1 MSFQKQVYL
10 NQALGN
16 VGQISKAHHS
26 FCNVIPAIAADE
38 FVKVG
43 SFVQSKATGATNENE
58 VIGASGKAISGSI
71 LGVVVRDSLK
81 VAGDSTATLAVKK
94 GENCAILTEGS
105 IFIETDL
112 QSQAKKGQY
121 VFLKDADGTLA
132 FYNTTTQSNYT
143 YTGFRVSKGN
153 DTATSGLIEI
163 TTARA

>member
-1 MSFQKQVYL
+1 MSFQKQVNA

-43 SFVQSKATGATNENE
+43 SFVQSKTAATNENE

-81 VAGDSTATLAVKK
+81 VAGDSTPTLEVKK
-94 GENCAILTEGS
+94 GENCAVLNEGS
-105 IFIETDL
+105 VFIETSL
-112 QSQAKKGQY
+112 QAKKGQY
-121 VFLKDADGTLA
+121 VFLKTDDGTLA
-132 FYNTTTQSNYT
+132 FDNTATKASHT

-153 DTATSGLIEI
+153 ETAARGIIAI

>member
-16 VGQISKAHHS
+16 VGQISKANHS

-38 FVKVG
+38 NVRVG
-43 SFVQSKATGATNENE
+43 SFVQSKTSPTNENE

-94 GENCAILTEGS
+94 GENCAVLNEGS
-105 IFIETDL
+105 IFIETSL
-112 QSQAKKGQY
+112 QAKKGQY
-121 VFLKDADGTLA
+121 VFLKDDDGTLA
-132 FYNTTTQSNYT
+132 FDDTATKASHT

-153 DTATSGLIEI
+153 ETAARGVIEI

>member
-1 MSFQKQVYL
+1 MSFQKQVNA

-26 FCNVIPAIAADE
+26 FLNVIPAIAADD

-43 SFVQSKATGATNENE
+43 SFVQSPTAPTNENE

-71 LGVVVRDSLK
+71 VGVVVRDSLK
-81 VAGDSTATLAVKK
+81 VTGDSTPTLEVKK

-105 IFIETDL
+105 IFIETNL
-112 QSQAKKGQY
+112 QAKKGQY
-121 VFLKDADGTLA
+121 VFLKTDDGTLA
-132 FYNTTTQSNYT
+132 FYNTNTQSNYT

-153 DTATSGLIEI
+153 ETAARGVIEI

>member
-1 MSFQKQVYL
+1 MSFQKQVNA

-26 FCNVIPAIAADE
+26 FLNVIPAIAADE

-43 SFVQSKATGATNENE
+43 SFVQSKAAATNENE
-58 VIGASGKAISGSI
+58 VIGASGKAITGSI

-81 VAGDSTATLAVKK
+81 VAGDSTPTLEIKK
-94 GENCAILTEGS
+94 GENCAVLNEGS
-105 IFIETDL
+105 IFIETSL
-112 QSQAKKGQY
+112 QAKKGQY
-121 VFLKDADGTLA
+121 VFLKTDDGTLA
-132 FYNTTTQSNYT
+132 FDNTATKASHT

-153 DTATSGLIEI
+153 DTATAGLIEI

>member
-1 MSFQKQVYL
+1 MSFQKQVNA

-26 FCNVIPAIAADE
+26 FLNVIPAIAADD

-43 SFVQSKATGATNENE
+43 SFVQSTAAATNENE
-58 VIGASGKAISGSI
+58 VIGASGKQITGSI

-81 VAGDSTATLAVKK
+81 VAGDSTPTLAVKK

-105 IFIETDL
+105 IFIETSL
-112 QSQAKKGQY
+112 QAKKGQY
-121 VFLKDADGTLA
+121 VFLKTDDGTLA
-132 FYNTTTQSNYT
+132 FDNNATKASHT

-153 DTATSGLIEI
+153 DTATAGIIEI

>member
-1 MSFQKQVYL
+1 MSFQKQVNL

-43 SFVQSKATGATNENE
+43 SFVQSKTAATNENE

-81 VAGDSTATLAVKK
+81 VAGDSTPTLEVKK

-105 IFIETDL
+105 IFIEVNA
-112 QSQAKKGQY
+112 QAAKGKY
-121 VFLKDADGTLA
+121 VFLKNTDGSLG
-132 FYNTTTQSNYT
+132 FYDTTTQSDYT
-143 YTGFRVSKGN
+143 YTGFRVSKGH
-153 DTATSGLIEI
+153 DTTSAGLIEI

>member
-1 MSFQKQVYL
+1 MSFQKQVNL

-16 VGQISKAHHS
+16 VGQISKAYHS

-38 FVKVG
+38 NVSVG
-43 SFVQSKATGATNENE
+43 SFVQSKAAGATNENE

-105 IFIETDL
+105 IFIEVNAI
-112 QSQAKKGQY
+112 AKKGQY
-121 VFLKDADGTLA
+121 VFLKDADGSLA
-132 FYNTTTQSNYT
+132 FDNSATKASHT
-143 YTGFRVSKGN
+143 YTGFRVSKGH
-153 DTATSGLIEI
+153 DTTSAGIIEI

>member
-1 MSFQKQVYL
+1 MSFQKQVNL

-43 SFVQSKATGATNENE
+43 SFVQSKTAATNENE

-81 VAGDSTATLAVKK
+81 VAGDSTPTLEVKK

-105 IFIETDL
+105 IFIEVNVE
-112 QSQAKKGQY
+112 AKKGKY
-121 VFLKDADGTLA
+121 VMLQTTDGALG
-132 FYNTTTQSNYT
+132 FYDSSTQSGYT

-153 DTATSGLIEI
+153 ETAARGVIEI

>member
-1 MSFQKQVYL
+1 MSFQKQVNL

-43 SFVQSKATGATNENE
+43 SFVQSKAAATNENE

-81 VAGDSTATLAVKK
+81 VAGDSTPTLEVKK

-105 IFIETDL
+105 IFIETSL
-112 QSQAKKGQY
+112 QATKGQY
-121 VFLKDADGTLA
+121 VFLKTDDGTLA
-132 FYNTTTQSNYT
+132 FYNTNTQSNYT

-153 DTATSGLIEI
+153 ETAARGVIEI

>member
-43 SFVQSKATGATNENE
+43 SFVQSSSTATNENE

-81 VAGDSTATLAVKK
+81 VAGDSTPTLEVKK

-105 IFIETDL
+105 IFIETSL
-112 QSQAKKGQY
+112 QAKKGQY
-121 VFLKDADGTLA
+121 VFLKTADGTLA
-132 FYNTTTQSNYT
+132 FDNNATKESHT

-153 DTATSGLIEI
+153 ETAVRGVIEI

>member
-43 SFVQSKATGATNENE
+43 SFVQSKTSPTNENE

-81 VAGDSTATLAVKK
+81 VAGDSTPTLEVKK

-105 IFIETDL
+105 IFIEV
-112 QSQAKKGQY
+112 SAIAKKGQY

-132 FYNTTTQSNYT
+132 FDNAATKASHT

-153 DTATSGLIEI
+153 ETAARGVIEI

>member
-1 MSFQKQVYL
+1 MSFQKQVNL

-43 SFVQSKATGATNENE
+43 SFVQSKTSPTNENE
-58 VIGASGKAISGSI
+58 VVGASGKQITGSI

-81 VAGDSTATLAVKK
+81 VAGDSTPTLEVKK

-105 IFIETDL
+105 IFIETSL
-112 QSQAKKGQY
+112 QAKKGQY
-121 VFLKDADGTLA
+121 VMLQTTDGALG
-132 FYNTTTQSNYT
+132 FYDSSTQSGYT

-153 DTATSGLIEI
+153 ETADRGVIEI

>member
-1 MSFQKQVYL
+1 MSFQKQVNL

-26 FCNVIPAIAADE
+26 FLNVIPAIAADD

-43 SFVQSKATGATNENE
+43 SFVQSKAAATNENE
-58 VIGASGKAISGSI
+58 VVGASGKQITGSI

-81 VAGDSTATLAVKK
+81 VAGDSTPTLAVKK

-105 IFIETDL
+105 IFIEVNAI
-112 QSQAKKGQY
+112 AKKGQY
-121 VFLKDADGTLA
+121 VFLKTDDGTLA
-132 FYNTTTQSNYT
+132 FDNSATKASHT
-143 YTGFRVSKGN
+143 YTGFRVSKGQ
-153 DTATSGLIEI
+153 DTATAGIIEI

>member
-1 MSFQKQVYL
+1 MSFQKQVNL

-26 FCNVIPAIAADE
+26 FCNVISAIAADD

-58 VIGASGKAISGSI
+58 VIGASGKQITGSI

-94 GENCAILTEGS
+94 GENCAVLNEGS
-105 IFIETDL
+105 IFIETSL
-112 QSQAKKGQY
+112 QAKKGQY
-121 VFLKDADGTLA
+121 VFLKNADGTLA
-132 FYNTTTQSNYT
+132 FYDTTTQSNYT

-153 DTATSGLIEI
+153 ETAARGVIEI

>member
-1 MSFQKQVYL
+1 MSFQKQVNA

-26 FCNVIPAIAADE
+26 FLNVIPAIAADE

-43 SFVQSKATGATNENE
+43 SFVQSSSTATNENE
-58 VIGASGKAISGSI
+58 VIGASGKQITGSI

-81 VAGDSTATLAVKK
+81 VAGDSTPTLEVKK

-105 IFIETDL
+105 IFIEVNVI
-112 QSQAKKGQY
+112 AKKGQY
-121 VFLKDADGTLA
+121 VFLKTADGSLG
-132 FYNTTTQSNYT
+132 FYNASTQNDYT

-153 DTATSGLIEI
+153 DTATAGLIEI

>member
-1 MSFQKQVYL
+1 MSFQKQVNL

-38 FVKVG
+38 NVRVG
-43 SFVQSKATGATNENE
+43 SFVQSKTSPTNENE
-58 VIGASGKAISGSI
+58 VIGASGVAISGSI

-94 GENCAILTEGS
+94 GENCAVLNEGS
-105 IFIETDL
+105 IFIETSL
-112 QSQAKKGQY
+112 QAKKGQY

-132 FYNTTTQSNYT
+132 FDNAATKANHT

-153 DTATSGLIEI
+153 ETDARGVIEI

>member
-1 MSFQKQVYL
+1 MSFQKQVNL

-26 FCNVIPAIAADE
+26 FCNVIPAIAADD

-43 SFVQSKATGATNENE
+43 SFVQSTAAATNENE
-58 VIGASGKAISGSI
+58 VVGASGKQITGSI

-81 VAGDSTATLAVKK
+81 VAGDSTPTLAVKK

-105 IFIETDL
+105 IFIEVNAI
-112 QSQAKKGQY
+112 AKKGQY
-121 VFLKDADGTLA
+121 VFLKTDDGTLA
-132 FYNTTTQSNYT
+132 FDNSATKTSYT

-153 DTATSGLIEI
+153 ETDARGVIEI

>member
-1 MSFQKQVYL
+1 MSFQKQVNA

-26 FCNVIPAIAADE
+26 FLNVIPAIAADD

-43 SFVQSKATGATNENE
+43 SFVQSSSTATNENE
-58 VIGASGKAISGSI
+58 VVGASGKQITGSI

-81 VAGDSTATLAVKK
+81 VAGDSTPTLEVKK

-105 IFIETDL
+105 IFIEVNAI
-112 QSQAKKGQY
+112 AKKGQY
-121 VFLKDADGTLA
+121 VFLKTADGSLG
-132 FYNTTTQSNYT
+132 FFDTTTQSDYT

-153 DTATSGLIEI
+153 DTATAGLIEI

>member
-1 MSFQKQVYL
+1 MSFQKQVNA

-26 FCNVIPAIAADE
+26 FLNVIPAIAADE

-43 SFVQSKATGATNENE
+43 SFVQSSSTATNENE

-81 VAGDSTATLAVKK
+81 VAGDSTPTLEVKK

-105 IFIETDL
+105 IFIEV
-112 QSQAKKGQY
+112 SVEAKKGKY
-121 VFLKDADGTLA
+121 VMLQTTDGALG
-132 FYNTTTQSNYT
+132 FYDSSTQSGYT

-153 DTATSGLIEI
+153 ETAARGIIEI

>member
-1 MSFQKQVYL
+1 MSFQKQVNL

-43 SFVQSKATGATNENE
+43 SFVQSKTSPTNENE

-81 VAGDSTATLAVKK
+81 VAGDSTPTLEVKK
-94 GENCAILTEGS
+94 GENCAVLTEGS
-105 IFIETDL
+105 IFIEV
-112 QSQAKKGQY
+112 SVEAKKGKY
-121 VFLKDADGTLA
+121 VMLQTTDGALG
-132 FYNTTTQSNYT
+132 FYDSSTQSGYT

-153 DTATSGLIEI
+153 ETAARGIIEI

>member
-1 MSFQKQVYL
+1 MSFQKQVNL

-16 VGQISKAHHS
+16 VGQISKANHS
-26 FCNVIPAIAADE
+26 FCNVTPAIAADE

-81 VAGDSTATLAVKK
+81 VAADSTATLAVKK

-105 IFIETDL
+105 IFIEVNAI
-112 QSQAKKGQY
+112 AKKGQY
-121 VFLKDADGTLA
+121 VFLKTADGSLG
-132 FYNTTTQSNYT
+132 FYNTSTQSDYT

-153 DTATSGLIEI
+153 DAAAAGLIEI

>member
-1 MSFQKQVYL
+1 MSFQKQVNL

-26 FCNVIPAIAADE
+26 FCNVISAIAADE
-38 FVKVG
+38 NVRVG
-43 SFVQSKATGATNENE
+43 SFVQSKTSPTNENE
-58 VIGASGKAISGSI
+58 VVGASGKAISGSI

-94 GENCAILTEGS
+94 GENCAVLNEGS
-105 IFIETDL
+105 IFIETSL
-112 QSQAKKGQY
+112 QAKKGQY

-132 FYNTTTQSNYT
+132 FDDTATKASHT

-153 DTATSGLIEI
+153 ETAARGVIEI

>member
-1 MSFQKQVYL
+1 MSFQKQVNL

-16 VGQISKAHHS
+16 VGQISKAYHS

-43 SFVQSKATGATNENE
+43 SFVQSKTSPTNENE

-81 VAGDSTATLAVKK
+81 VAADSTATLAVKK
-94 GENCAILTEGS
+94 GENCAVLTEGS
-105 IFIETDL
+105 IFIETSL
-112 QSQAKKGQY
+112 QAKKGQY
-121 VFLKDADGTLA
+121 VFLKDDDGTLA
-132 FYNTTTQSNYT
+132 FDNSATKTSHT

-153 DTATSGLIEI
+153 DTATAGLIEI

>member
-1 MSFQKQVYL
+1 MSFQKQVNL

-26 FCNVIPAIAADE
+26 FCNVIPAIAADD

-43 SFVQSKATGATNENE
+43 SFVQSSATATNENE

-105 IFIETDL
+105 IFIEVNAI
-112 QSQAKKGQY
+112 AKKGQY
-121 VFLKDADGTLA
+121 VFLKDDDGTLA
-132 FYNTTTQSNYT
+132 FDNTATKTSHT

-153 DTATSGLIEI
+153 ETAARGVIEI

>member
-1 MSFQKQVYL
+1 MSFQKQV
-10 NQALGN
+10 NPSQALGN

-43 SFVQSKATGATNENE
+43 SFVQSKAAATNENE

-81 VAGDSTATLAVKK
+81 VAGDSTPTLEVKK

-105 IFIETDL
+105 IFIEVNNAI
-112 QSQAKKGQY
+112 AKKGKY
-121 VFLKDADGTLA
+121 VFLKDADGSLG
-132 FYNTTTQSNYT
+132 FYNASTQNDYT

-153 DTATSGLIEI
+153 DTATAGLIEI

>member
-1 MSFQKQVYL
+1 MSFQKQVNA

-26 FCNVIPAIAADE
+26 FLNVIPAIAADD

-43 SFVQSKATGATNENE
+43 SFVQSSAAATNENE
-58 VIGASGKAISGSI
+58 VVGASGKQITGSI

-81 VAGDSTATLAVKK
+81 VTGDSTPTLEIKK
-94 GENCAILTEGS
+94 GENCAVLNEGS
-105 IFIETDL
+105 IFIETSL
-112 QSQAKKGQY
+112 QAKKGQY
-121 VFLKDADGTLA
+121 VFLKTDDGTLA
-132 FYNTTTQSNYT
+132 FDNTATKASHT

-153 DTATSGLIEI
+153 DTATAGLIEI

>member
-1 MSFQKQVYL
+1 MSFQKQVNA

-26 FCNVIPAIAADE
+26 FLNVIPAIAADE

-43 SFVQSKATGATNENE
+43 SFVQSSSTATNENE
-58 VIGASGKAISGSI
+58 VIGASGKQITGSI

-94 GENCAILTEGS
+94 GENCAVLTEGS
-105 IFIETDL
+105 IFIEV
-112 QSQAKKGQY
+112 SVQAKKGKY
-121 VFLKDADGTLA
+121 VMLKTDDGSLG
-132 FYNTTTQSNYT
+132 FYDTNTQGGYT

-153 DTATSGLIEI
+153 DTATAGLIEI

>member
-1 MSFQKQVYL
+1 MSFQKQVNA

-26 FCNVIPAIAADE
+26 FLNVIPAIAADE

-81 VAGDSTATLAVKK
+81 VAGDSTPTLEVKK

-105 IFIETDL
+105 IFIEVNAI
-112 QSQAKKGQY
+112 AKKGQY
-121 VFLKDADGTLA
+121 VFLKTADGSLG
-132 FYNTTTQSNYT
+132 FYNASTQNDYT

-153 DTATSGLIEI
+153 DTATAGLIEI

>member
-58 VIGASGKAISGSI
+58 VIGASGKQITGSI

-81 VAGDSTATLAVKK
+81 VAGDSTPTLAVKK

-105 IFIETDL
+105 IFIETSL
-112 QSQAKKGQY
+112 QAKKGQY
-121 VFLKDADGTLA
+121 VFLKTADGSLG
-132 FYNTTTQSNYT
+132 FFDTTTQSDYT
-143 YTGFRVSKGN
+143 YTGFRVSKGH
-153 DTATSGLIEI
+153 DTTSAGLIEI

>member
-1 MSFQKQVYL
+1 MSFQKQVNL

-16 VGQISKAHHS
+16 VGQISKAYHS

-58 VIGASGKAISGSI
+58 VVGASGKQITGSI

-81 VAGDSTATLAVKK
+81 VAGDSTPTLAVKK

-105 IFIETDL
+105 IFIEVNAI
-112 QSQAKKGQY
+112 AKKGQY
-121 VFLKDADGTLA
+121 VFLKTDDGTLA
-132 FYNTTTQSNYT
+132 FDNNATKASHT
-143 YTGFRVSKGN
+143 YTGFRVSKGQ
-153 DTATSGLIEI
+153 DTATAGIIEI

>member
-1 MSFQKQVYL
+1 MSFQKQVNL

-26 FCNVIPAIAADE
+26 FCNVISAIAADE

-43 SFVQSKATGATNENE
+43 SFVQSKAAATNENE
-58 VIGASGKAISGSI
+58 VVGASGKQITGSI

-81 VAGDSTATLAVKK
+81 VAGDSTPTLAVKK

-105 IFIETDL
+105 IFIEVNAI
-112 QSQAKKGQY
+112 AKKGQY
-121 VFLKDADGTLA
+121 VFLKTDDGTLA
-132 FYNTTTQSNYT
+132 FDNSATKASYT

-153 DTATSGLIEI
+153 ETDARGVIEI

>member
-1 MSFQKQVYL
+1 MSFQKQVNL

-38 FVKVG
+38 NVSVG
-43 SFVQSKATGATNENE
+43 SFVQSKTGATNENE
-58 VIGASGKAISGSI
+58 VIGASGKAITGSI

-94 GENCAILTEGS
+94 GENCAVLNEGS
-105 IFIETDL
+105 IFIETSL
-112 QSQAKKGQY
+112 QAKKGQY
-121 VFLKDADGTLA
+121 VFLKDDDGTLA
-132 FYNTTTQSNYT
+132 FDNSATKASHT

-153 DTATSGLIEI
+153 DTATAGLIEI

>member
-1 MSFQKQVYL
+1 MSFQKQVNA

-16 VGQISKAHHS
+16 VGQISKAHHR
-26 FCNVIPAIAADE
+26 FLNVIPEIAADD

-43 SFVQSKATGATNENE
+43 SLVQSSSTATNENE

-81 VAGDSTATLAVKK
+81 VTGDSTPTLEVKK
-94 GENCAILTEGS
+94 GENCAVLNEGS
-105 IFIETDL
+105 IFIETSL
-112 QSQAKKGQY
+112 QAKKGQY
-121 VFLKDADGTLA
+121 VFLKTDDGTLA
-132 FYNTTTQSNYT
+132 FDNTATKANHT

-153 DTATSGLIEI
+153 DTATAGLIEI

>member
-1 MSFQKQVYL
+1 MSFQKQVNA

-26 FCNVIPAIAADE
+26 FLNVIPAIAADD

-43 SFVQSKATGATNENE
+43 SFVQSSSTATNENE
-58 VIGASGKAISGSI
+58 VVGASGKAITGSI

-81 VAGDSTATLAVKK
+81 VVGDSTPTLEVKK
-94 GENCAILTEGS
+94 GENCAVLNEGS
-105 IFIETDL
+105 IFIETSL
-112 QSQAKKGQY
+112 QAKKGQY
-121 VFLKDADGTLA
+121 VFLKDDDGTLA
-132 FYNTTTQSNYT
+132 FDDTATKASHT

-153 DTATSGLIEI
+153 ETAARGVIEI

>member
-1 MSFQKQVYL
+1 MSFQKQVNL

-16 VGQISKAHHS
+16 VGQISKAYHS

-38 FVKVG
+38 NVRVG
-43 SFVQSKATGATNENE
+43 SFVQSKTSPTNENE

-71 LGVVVRDSLK
+71 LGVVVRDSVK
-81 VAGDSTATLAVKK
+81 VAGDSTPTLAVKK

-105 IFIETDL
+105 IFIETSL
-112 QSQAKKGQY
+112 QAKKGQY
-121 VFLKDADGTLA
+121 VFLKDDDGTLA
-132 FYNTTTQSNYT
+132 FDNSATKASYT

-153 DTATSGLIEI
+153 ETAVRGVIEI

>member
-43 SFVQSKATGATNENE
+43 SFVQSKTSPTNENE
-58 VIGASGKAISGSI
+58 VVGASGKQISGSI

-81 VAGDSTATLAVKK
+81 VAGDSTPTLEVKK

-105 IFIETDL
+105 IFIETSL
-112 QSQAKKGQY
+112 QAKKGQY
-121 VFLKDADGTLA
+121 VFLKDDDGTLA
-132 FYNTTTQSNYT
+132 FDNSATKTSHT
-143 YTGFRVSKGN
+143 YTGFRVSKGH
-153 DTATSGLIEI
+153 DAAAAGLIEI

>member
-1 MSFQKQVYL
+1 MSFQKQVNL

-26 FCNVIPAIAADE
+26 FCNVISAIAADE
-38 FVKVG
+38 NVRVG
-43 SFVQSKATGATNENE
+43 SFVQSKTSPTNENE
-58 VIGASGKAISGSI
+58 VIGASGVAISGSI

-94 GENCAILTEGS
+94 GENCAVLNEGS
-105 IFIETDL
+105 IFIETSL
-112 QSQAKKGQY
+112 QAKKGQY

-132 FYNTTTQSNYT
+132 FDDTATKASHT

-153 DTATSGLIEI
+153 ETAARGIIEI
-163 TTARA
+163 TTVRA

>member
-1 MSFQKQVYL
+1 MSFQKQVNA

-26 FCNVIPAIAADE
+26 FLNVVPAIAADD

-43 SFVQSKATGATNENE
+43 SFVQSKTSPTNENE

-81 VAGDSTATLAVKK
+81 VAGDSTPTLEIKK

-105 IFIETDL
+105 IFIEVNAI
-112 QSQAKKGQY
+112 AKKGQY
-121 VFLKDADGTLA
+121 VFLKTADGSLG
-132 FYNTTTQSNYT
+132 FYNANTQNDYT
-143 YTGFRVSKGN
+143 YTGFRVSKGH
-153 DTATSGLIEI
+153 DTATAGLIEI